1 MKKHITKH
9 FFNIINHHHASLLR
23 WKLVCFNAGSETD
36 DIGGKC
42 PYCDGI
48 CHVEFGTASGKQ
60 LGVARL
66 YQRIIC
72 FKCERQ
78 RLAIPRPPTPEAGQ
92 DVLASA
98 VEDDDNMA
106 EDEVVVGGEVVDV
119 TLPLVPPVVLEE
131 TPARPSG
138 QPRHQCAPTCPRGQ
152 PSISVEAIRG
162 KMNLENVKHQTRAT
176 KTLDTHRR
184 EIEKL
189 VLWFYDNMNN
199 LIGEEFRATLKLK

>member
-1 MKKHITKH
+1 MWH
-9 FFNIINHHHASLLR
+9 
-23 WKLVCFNAGSETD
+23 
-36 DIGGKC
+36 
-42 PYCDGI
+42 P
-48 CHVEFGTASGKQ
+48 ASGEQ

-78 RLAIPRPPTPEAGQ
+78 QLAIPHPPTPEAGQ

-106 EDEVVVGGEVVDV
+106 EDEVMVGGEVDV
-119 TLPLVPPVVLEE
+119 TLLLVPPRTFEE

-138 QPRHQCAPTCPRGQ
+138 QPRHRRAAPTCPSGR
-152 PSISVEAIRG
+152 PSVSVEAIRG
-162 KMNLENVKHQTRAT
+162 KFNLENVKQQTRAT

-199 LIGEEFRATLKLK
+199 LIGEEFRAMLKFE